1 MNQTLKMG
9 GTRNLL
15 YQAMQVI
22 LMQAGLRTSARD
34 QDSQV
39 KPPIQSGLLP
49 LKQKK
54 IAGVKDHSG
63 LISNSTTTIY
73 SASVLLR
80 AKIPT

>member
-9 GTRNLL
+9 GTRTLL
-15 YQAMQVI
+15 YRALQVI
-22 LMQAGLRTSARD
+22 LMQAGLRTTARD
-34 QDSQV
+34 KDSQV
-39 KPPIQSGLLP
+39 KPPIQSGLLT

-54 IAGVKDHSG
+54 TAGVKDHSG
-63 LISNSTTTIY
+63 LTSNSTTIFY